1 RAFVAS
7 LSRRR
12 LAKRTQARTLS
23 AVRSL
28 LRYATQQE
36 VLGANPAAGI
46 RGPKLDSTLPHHLRP
61 GEIETLIETE
71 IHDGPLGLRDRALLE
86 VLYGCGLR
94 VAELTGLDWH
104 DLDLGGRTL
113 RVVGKGDKERMVP
126 FGHPALDALRAW
138 KAVWPEIRRRFRGA
152 DLPEADES
160 PVFLNTRGA
169 RISTGSVRYL
179 LDRLGVDAAVAGGVH
194 PHALRHTFATHL
206 LEHGADL
213 RSIQELLGH
222 ASLST
227 TQRYTHVDIDR
238 LLSVYRDAHPR
249 AKVDRPTD
257 PDPDGV

>member
-1 RAFVAS
+1 MRAFLAS
-7 LSRRR
+7 LSRRG
-12 LAKRTQARTLS
+12 LAKRSQARRLS
-23 AVRSL
+23 AVRGL
-28 LRYATQQE
+28 LRYATRQRLIDADPTQ
-36 VLGANPAAGI
+36 GI

-61 GEIETLIETE
+61 GEIETLIEAE
-71 IHDGPLGLRDRALLE
+71 VHDGPLGLRDRALVE

-94 VAELTGLDWH
+94 VAELSGLDWD

-113 RVVGKGDKERMVP
+113 RVLGKGDKERMVP
-126 FGHPALDALRAW
+126 FGRPAHDALRAW
-138 KAVWPEIRRRFRGA
+138 KAAWPEIRQRFRGA

-179 LDRLGVDAAVAGGVH
+179 LDRLGVAADVAAGVH

-206 LEHGADL
+206 LEQGADL

-238 LLSVYRDAHPR
+238 LLRVYRDAHPR
-249 AKVDRPTD
+249 AKAD
-257 PDPDGV
+257 